1 MQTRARLIIIKQ
13 LPHGPDQTRA
23 PATSGD
29 RYRAGA
35 NEESDERPRSRRNGE
50 SGRRLRQDCATA
62 GDKMPGARRVH
73 RVLFY
78 SGGSTR
84 STEDSDVAVRHQHAV
99 GTCADHD
106 RGMVHRSSR
115 DGITLE
121 RLACKDAL
129 AGRARRP
136 AGETDGPRQAPE
148 SRMPPSRP
156 HPPRFSSPTST
167 ASASMT
173 ASLCSLPPWRPRVC
187 DLCLSVSLSL
197 ACFISLARVSRSAPS
212 VSLSL
217 SPALAPCHG
226 TSSERPVRSFHPDIS
241 TAPSKLFDREVP

>member
-1 MQTRARLIIIKQ
+1 MNLIRANEGPVDNNKTITPWTRPGSRSS
-13 LPHGPDQTRA
+13 H
-23 PATSGD
+23 SGD

-35 NEESDERPRSRRNGE
+35 NEESDERPRSRRKGE

-115 DGITLE
+115 DGVTLE

-136 AGETDGPRQAPE
+136 AGETDGPA
-148 SRMPPSRP
+148 RP
-156 HPPRFSSPTST
+156 LRAACLDPARTHR
-167 ASASMT
+167 
-173 ASLCSLPPWRPRVC
+173 ASLRRPRPP
-187 DLCLSVSLSL
+187 L
-197 ACFISLARVSRSAPS
+197 
-212 VSLSL
+212 
-217 SPALAPCHG
+217 
-226 TSSERPVRSFHPDIS
+226 RP
-241 TAPSKLFDREVP
+241 